1 MRSNPEKKIPVPSV
15 ELSPMNERG
24 QLYSRVVEVCQ
35 TLCRLGGALDK
46 ADSTVERTRLERQM
60 NALKREMDAAISTL
74 YGITNVVDRIELPA

>member
-60 NALKREMDAAISTL
+60 NALSGDAPHSKLQPLHFALFS
-74 YGITNVVDRIELPA
+74 LPSDCQC